1 MLKLFIVDR
10 KKVLSFYCLNV
21 EIVLS
26 FCLNVEIVYLLMR
39 EGFVI
44 LLFECLRGTE
54 SKKETVKKYKKGY
67 VEGTSEQNDTNNF
80 KIVSNRLFPKIVS
93 NNCFQRLFPLFFLK
107 IV

>member
-1 MLKLFIVDR
+1 M
-10 KKVLSFYCLNV
+10 VLSFCLNV

-39 EGFVI
+39 KGFVI

-54 SKKETVKKYKKGY
+54 SKKETVKKKYKKGY

-80 KIVSNRLFPKIVS
+80 KIVSNRLF
-93 NNCFQRLFPLFFLK
+93 
-107 IV
+107 